1 MIGDVMA
8 DYGCSISLREKTLQK
23 LKVCKQNSKKSHL
36 SKYFLSYF
44 KNITKGNTYYTIYN
58 LVKL

>member
-1 MIGDVMA
+1 MLWPIMA
-8 DYGCSISLREKTLQK
+8 AQYLLEKK
-23 LKVCKQNSKKSHL
+23 HFKNWKKSHL
-36 SKYFLSYF
+36 SKYFPSYF